1 VGVHNGRKFVSTP
14 SARELTLSSAESH
27 VEYVYKK
34 PLKVSEYMLH
44 DMVAVVLLVYANVQ
58 VGDAGAAASKMCIGW
73 AYLVPLEAPRYS
85 IYLLY

>member
-1 VGVHNGRKFVSTP
+1 MGVHNGRKFVSTP
-14 SARELTLSSAESH
+14 RELTLSSAESH
-27 VEYVYKK
+27 GEYVYVYKK